1 MWPKQFENL
10 DAMSAFLAQHIAFAE
25 GSFSF
30 MGIAPGQTLEDIRNS
45 IGEPEEKTV
54 DTETQQTLQ
63 FTAPIDHATHGRR
76 DHHVLRALFL
86 AFNHE
91 PIQLIRIQFNYYRW
105 GQDSDAF
112 AVSLHALGDAL
123 TAKLG
128 APSKR
133 SNRRGKHQFEYAQG
147 KRKLMLFEGTDS
159 VTIQLM

>member
-1 MWPKQFENL
+1 MWPTHFENL
-10 DAMSAFLAQHIAFAE
+10 DAMCAFLVQHIAFAD

-30 MGIAPGQTLEDIRNS
+30 MGIAPGQTLDDVRNV
-45 IGEPEEKTV
+45 IGEPAEKTE

-76 DHHVLRALFL
+76 DHHVLRVLFW

-91 PIQLIRIQFNYYRW
+91 PIQSIRIQFDYYRW

-112 AVSLHALGDAL
+112 AVSLRALGDAL

-128 APSKR
+128 APAKR
-133 SNRRGKHQFEYAQG
+133 SNRRGKHQLDYAQG
-147 KRKLMLFEGTDS
+147 KRKLMLFEGTSS